1 MECRAGFVVV
11 FLEVIPLKI
20 SVVGNPSATKKDQE
34 SKKSRP
40 EGNENKSRLA
50 EAYIFRQKNPPSL
63 KLTAILHLKMDVW
76 NKSFLLDP
84 FGMAYFHKFVGV
96 QRALG

>member
-1 MECRAGFVVV
+1 MDNLV

-20 SVVGNPSATKKDQE
+20 SVVGNPSATKRDQE

-50 EAYIFRQKNPPSL
+50 EAYIFRQKTSL
-63 KLTAILHLKMDVW
+63 PETNSNFEPENGCLE
-76 NKSFLLDP
+76 
-84 FGMAYFHKFVGV
+84 
-96 QRALG
+96 